1 MNRQKTEKK
10 VLSSFFDSWL
20 PSIQSWT
27 RLKAFLAVILVL
39 LNLRA
44 PTFLTIWENAGGIY
58 ELVFSLVHY
67 ELKNSACLTQD
78 LVQNQTDSF
87 LQSFTKYMR
96 QTLVFMWNSALR
108 KKLSFY
114 FSGVFAKYW
123 KKILCWKEDW
133 ALVCNSSKFWDFPGI
148 SYFSKVLSRSATRVA
163 TSIFHV
169 YYKQSHFVS
178 LVVKRKFGL
187 KLGCSYFRLKLC
199 GRP

>member
-114 FSGVFAKYW
+114 FSGVF
-123 KKILCWKEDW
+123 
-133 ALVCNSSKFWDFPGI
+133 G
-148 SYFSKVLSRSATRVA
+148 
-163 TSIFHV
+163 
-169 YYKQSHFVS
+169 
-178 LVVKRKFGL
+178 
-187 KLGCSYFRLKLC
+187 
-199 GRP
+199 